1 MMKKIDMK
9 YLIKILILLV
19 NVVFITLPYSISNAK
34 LENKLKQ
41 TKKIEKISQ
50 NTQDFYK
57 IYEDFNKASSE
68 VNMSYVSKKMSVDSK
83 EMFITVSLDKDV
95 MQVINFLTY
104 LNNKL
109 PQISI
114 SYANISKDDNKISE
128 IVFYTGNAYD

>member
-128 IVFYTGNAYD
+128 IVFYSGNAYD

>member
-1 MMKKIDMK
+1 MKKIDIK

-41 TKKIEKISQ
+41 TKKIEKVSE
-50 NTQDFYK
+50 NKQDFYK

-68 VNMSYVSKKMSVDSK
+68 VNMSYVSKKMSVDGK

-114 SYANISKDDNKISE
+114 SSADISKDNNKISE
-128 IVFYTGNAYD
+128 IVFYIGNSHD

>member
-1 MMKKIDMK
+1 MMKKIDVK

-68 VNMSYVSKKMSVDSK
+68 VNMSYVSKKMSVDGK

-95 MQVINFLTY
+95 MQVINFLIY

-114 SYANISKDDNKISE
+114 SSADISKDNNKTSE
-128 IVFYTGNAYD
+128 MVFYIGNAYD

>member
-41 TKKIEKISQ
+41 TKKIEKMSQ

-68 VNMSYVSKKMSVDSK
+68 VNMSYVSKKMSVDGK

-114 SYANISKDDNKISE
+114 SSADISKDNNKISE
-128 IVFYTGNAYD
+128 IVFYIGNSHD

>member
-9 YLIKILILLV
+9 NLIKILILLV

-68 VNMSYVSKKMSVDSK
+68 VNMSYVSKKMSVDGK

-114 SYANISKDDNKISE
+114 SSADISKDNNKISE
-128 IVFYTGNAYD
+128 IVFYIGNSHD

>member
-9 YLIKILILLV
+9 NLIKILILLV

-41 TKKIEKISQ
+41 TKKIEKINQ

-68 VNMSYVSKKMSVDSK
+68 VNMSYVSKKMSDDGK

-114 SYANISKDDNKISE
+114 SSADISKDNNKISE
-128 IVFYTGNAYD
+128 IVFYIGNSHD

>member
-41 TKKIEKISQ
+41 TKKIEKVSE
-50 NTQDFYK
+50 NKQDFYK

-68 VNMSYVSKKMSVDSK
+68 VNMSYVSKKMSVDGK

-114 SYANISKDDNKISE
+114 SSADISKDNNKTSE
-128 IVFYTGNAYD
+128 MVFYIGNAYD

>member
-41 TKKIEKISQ
+41 TKRIEKVSE
-50 NTQDFYK
+50 NKQDFYK

-68 VNMSYVSKKMSVDSK
+68 VNMSYVSKKMSVDGK

-114 SYANISKDDNKISE
+114 SSADISKDNNKISE
-128 IVFYTGNAYD
+128 IVFYIGNSHD

>member
-1 MMKKIDMK
+1 MKKIDMK

-41 TKKIEKISQ
+41 TKKIEKVSE
-50 NTQDFYK
+50 NKQDFYK

-68 VNMSYVSKKMSVDSK
+68 VNMSYVSKKMSVDGK

-114 SYANISKDDNKISE
+114 SSADISKDNNKTSE
-128 IVFYTGNAYD
+128 MVFYIGNAYD

>member
-1 MMKKIDMK
+1 MKKIDMK

-41 TKKIEKISQ
+41 TKKIEKVSE
-50 NTQDFYK
+50 NKQDFYK

-68 VNMSYVSKKMSVDSK
+68 VNMSYVSKKMSVDGK

-114 SYANISKDDNKISE
+114 SSADISKDNNKISE
-128 IVFYTGNAYD
+128 IVFYIGNSHD

>member
-1 MMKKIDMK
+1 MKKIDMK
-9 YLIKILILLV
+9 NLIKILILLV

-68 VNMSYVSKKMSVDSK
+68 VNMSYVSKKMSVDGK

-114 SYANISKDDNKISE
+114 SSADISKDNNKISE
-128 IVFYTGNAYD
+128 IVFYIGNSHD

>member
-1 MMKKIDMK
+1 MKKIDMK

-41 TKKIEKISQ
+41 TKKIEKVSE
-50 NTQDFYK
+50 NKQDFYK

-68 VNMSYVSKKMSVDSK
+68 VNMSYVSKKMSVNGK

-114 SYANISKDDNKISE
+114 SSADISKDNNKISE
-128 IVFYTGNAYD
+128 IVFYIGNSHD

>member
-41 TKKIEKISQ
+41 TKKIEKVSE
-50 NTQDFYK
+50 NKQDFYK

-68 VNMSYVSKKMSVDSK
+68 VNMSYVSKKMSVDGK

-114 SYANISKDDNKISE
+114 SSADISKDNNKISE
-128 IVFYTGNAYD
+128 IVFYIGNSHD

>member
-68 VNMSYVSKKMSVDSK
+68 VNMSYVSKKMSVDGK

-104 LNNKL
+104 LTNKL

-114 SYANISKDDNKISE
+114 SSADISKDNNKISE
-128 IVFYTGNAYD
+128 IVFYIGNSHD

>member
-1 MMKKIDMK
+1 MMKKIDIK

-41 TKKIEKISQ
+41 TKKIEKVSE
-50 NTQDFYK
+50 NKQDFYK

-68 VNMSYVSKKMSVDSK
+68 VNMSYVSKKMSVDGK

-114 SYANISKDDNKISE
+114 SSADISKDNNKISE
-128 IVFYTGNAYD
+128 IVFYIGNSHD

>member
-41 TKKIEKISQ
+41 TKKIEKVSE
-50 NTQDFYK
+50 NKQDFYK

-68 VNMSYVSKKMSVDSK
+68 VNMSYVSKKMSVDGK

-109 PQISI
+109 PQ
-114 SYANISKDDNKISE
+114 
-128 IVFYTGNAYD
+128 